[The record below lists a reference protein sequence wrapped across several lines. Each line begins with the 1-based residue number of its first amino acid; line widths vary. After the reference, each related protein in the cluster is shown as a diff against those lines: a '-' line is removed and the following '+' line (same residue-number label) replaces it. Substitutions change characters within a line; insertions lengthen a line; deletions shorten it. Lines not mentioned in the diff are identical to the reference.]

1 MTKRIFLKLI
11 LTLIG
16 LFIVAALGVD
26 YFVTRM
32 AETNL
37 RRGLEDRLKE
47 QARLAVAV
55 LRGRPVESSPEVVG
69 EIAEAAGARLTL
81 IRSDGAVVADSEAD
95 PATMENHATR
105 PEFAAALA
113 GGVGISARFSSTVGT
128 EFLYVAVSSE
138 DGALRLA
145 LPLSEIRAQTQEIR
159 GRILRLTLVAFIP
172 AVFLA
177 FWLAQRLSARLSQ
190 IMSFSRDLARG
201 DFQAPVPAFSGGEL
215 GELSLTLQTTADRL
229 RSLFE
234 QLQEER
240 SRFAAAVNGIGAGV
254 LVMDR
259 ERRAIVCNPAM
270 RRMFPNENLGVGD
283 RPFTASHRDI
293 ARLFDGVFMQGTS
306 DSVDLSVSEPPKR
319 TWKVSCAPIGG
330 AAGEVQAAVAV
341 FYDITELEE
350 TERLRRDFVTNVSHE
365 LRTPLASIQGYT
377 ETLLDGAVDDPE
389 HNRRFLQIIRQN
401 AERLAQ
407 LSSDLMALSQI
418 EIRARDYDFAPV
430 AVNDL
435 LTQASD
441 SIRTLTDKKGVA
453 VGVEGLAVSAEI
465 ECDSDSLYQVLMNL
479 LENAANYTPQGG
491 AITLGARREDDE
503 VEFYVRDTGVGIASQ
518 HIPRLFER
526 FYRVD
531 KARSRELGG
540 TGLGLA
546 IVKHLVLAHEG
557 SVRVESEV
565 GRGSTFY
572 VRIPLQRSRRAV
584 AMDVVS
590 GAGDK

>member
-11 LTLIG
+11 LALIG
-16 LFIVAALGVD
+16 LLIVAALGVD
-26 YFVTRM
+26 YFVTRS
-32 AETNL
+32 AEANL
-37 RRGLEDRLKE
+37 RRGLENGLKE

-55 LRGRPVESSPEVVG
+55 LRGRPAESNPEVVD

-81 IRSDGAVVADSEAD
+81 IRADGVVVVDSEAD
-95 PATMENHATR
+95 PATMENHSTR
-105 PEFAAALA
+105 PEFVEALA
-113 GGVGISARFSSTVGT
+113 GGVGVSTRFSSTVGT
-128 EFLYVAVSSE
+128 EFLYVAIPSE

-159 GRILRLTLVAFIP
+159 GRILRVTLVAFIP

-190 IMSFSRDLARG
+190 IMSFSTDLARG
-201 DFQAPVPAFSGGEL
+201 DFRAPVPAFSGGEL
-215 GELSLTLQTTADRL
+215 GELSLTLQTTAERL
-229 RSLFE
+229 RSMFE

-254 LVMDR
+254 LVVDL

-270 RRMFPNENLGVGD
+270 RRMFPNENLAVGD

-293 ARLFDGVFMQGTS
+293 AGLFDRVFTQGTS
-306 DSVDLSVSEPPKR
+306 DSVDLSVEEPPRR

-330 AAGEVQAAVAV
+330 AAGQVQAAVAV

-350 TERLRRDFVTNVSHE
+350 TERVRRDFVTNVSHE
-365 LRTPLASIQGYT
+365 LRTPLASIQGYA
-377 ETLLDGAVDDPE
+377 ETLLDGAVDDPQ
-389 HNRRFLQIIRQN
+389 HNRRFLEIIRQN

-407 LSSDLMALSQI
+407 LSSDLMTLSQI
-418 EIRARDYDFAPV
+418 EVRARDYDFALV

-441 SIRTLTDKKGVA
+441 SIRALTDKKRVS
-453 VGVEGLAVSAEI
+453 VRVEGLPVSTRV
-465 ECDSDSLYQVLMNL
+465 ECDSDSLYQALMNL
-479 LENAANYTPQGG
+479 LENAAKYTPEGG
-491 AITLGARREDDE
+491 AITLGAQREDDE
-503 VEFYVRDTGVGIASQ
+503 IEFYVRDTGVGIPSD

-546 IVKHLVLAHEG
+546 IVKHLVLAHDG
-557 SVRVESEV
+557 SVRVESEM
-565 GRGSTFY
+565 GKGSTFY
-572 VRIPLQRSRRAV
+572 FRIPLQRSQRAV
-584 AMDVVS
+584 GIDV
-590 GAGDK
+590 

>member
-16 LFIVAALGVD
+16 LLIVAALGVD
-26 YFVTRM
+26 YFVTRI
-32 AETNL
+32 AEENL
-37 RRGLEDRLKE
+37 RRGLRDGLTE
-47 QARLAVAV
+47 QAQLAIAV
-55 LRGRPVESSPEVVG
+55 LRGRPTESDPGVVD

-81 IRSDGAVVADSEAD
+81 IRADGVVVVDSEAD
-95 PATMENHATR
+95 PATMENHSTR
-105 PEFAAALA
+105 PEIVAALA
-113 GGVGISARFSSTVGT
+113 GRVGISTRVSSTVGT
-128 EFLYVAVSSE
+128 EFLYVAIPNE

-159 GRILRLTLVAFIP
+159 GRILRVTLIAFIP

-190 IMSFSRDLARG
+190 IMSFSTDLARG

-215 GELSLTLQTTADRL
+215 GELSLTLQTTAERL
-229 RSLFE
+229 RSMFE

-254 LVMDR
+254 LVVDL

-270 RRMFPNENLGVGD
+270 RRMFPNENLAVGD
-283 RPFTASHRDI
+283 RPFTTSHGDI
-293 ARLFDGVFMQGTS
+293 AGLFDRVFTQGTS
-306 DSVDLSVSEPPKR
+306 DSVDLSVEEPPKR

-330 AAGEVQAAVAV
+330 AAGQVRAAVAV

-350 TERLRRDFVTNVSHE
+350 TERVRRDFVTNVSHE
-365 LRTPLASIQGYT
+365 LRTPLASIQGYA

-389 HNRRFLQIIRQN
+389 HNRRFLEIIRQN

-407 LSSDLMALSQI
+407 LSSDLMTLSQI
-418 EIRARDYDFAPV
+418 EVRARDYDFAPV
-430 AVNDL
+430 VVNDL

-441 SIRTLTDKKGVA
+441 SIRALTDKKRVS
-453 VGVEGLAVSAEI
+453 VRVEGLPASTRV
-465 ECDSDSLYQVLMNL
+465 ECDSDSLYQALMNL
-479 LENAANYTPQGG
+479 LENAAKYTPEGG
-491 AITLGARREDDE
+491 AITLGAQREDE
-503 VEFYVRDTGVGIASQ
+503 EIEFYVRDTGVGIPSD

-546 IVKHLVLAHEG
+546 IVKHLVLAHDG
-557 SVRVESEV
+557 SVRVESEM
-565 GRGSTFY
+565 GKGSTFY
-572 VRIPLQRSRRAV
+572 VRIPLRRSQR
-584 AMDVVS
+584 VV
-590 GAGDK
+590 GIDA

>member
-16 LFIVAALGVD
+16 LLIVAALGVD
-26 YFVTRM
+26 YFVTRS
-32 AETNL
+32 AEANL
-37 RRGLEDRLKE
+37 RRGLEDGLKE

-55 LRGRPVESSPEVVG
+55 LRGRPAESNPEVVD

-81 IRSDGAVVADSEAD
+81 IRSDGVVVVDSEAD

-105 PEFAAALA
+105 PEFAEALA
-113 GGVGISARFSSTVGT
+113 GGVGVSTRLSSTVGA
-128 EFLYVAVSSE
+128 EFLYVAIPSE

-145 LPLSEIRAQTQEIR
+145 LPLSEIRTQTREIR
-159 GRILRLTLVAFIP
+159 GRILGVTLLAFIP

-201 DFQAPVPAFSGGEL
+201 DFQTPVPAFAGGEL

-229 RSLFE
+229 RSMFE

-293 ARLFDGVFMQGTS
+293 AQLFDRVFMQGTS
-306 DSVDLSVSEPPKR
+306 DSVDLSVSEPVKR

-330 AAGEVQAAVAV
+330 AAGQVQAAVAV

-350 TERLRRDFVTNVSHE
+350 TERVRRDFVTNVSHE
-365 LRTPLASIQGYT
+365 LRTPLASIQGYA
-377 ETLLDGAVDDPE
+377 ETLLDGAVDDPQ
-389 HNRRFLQIIRQN
+389 HNRRFLQVIRQN

-407 LSSDLMALSQI
+407 LSSDLMTLSQI
-418 EIRARDYDFAPV
+418 EVRARDYDFAPV
-430 AVNDL
+430 AVNGL

-441 SIRTLTDKKGVA
+441 SIRALTGKKGVS
-453 VGVEGLAVSAEI
+453 VRVEELPVSTEV
-465 ECDSDSLYQVLMNL
+465 ECDSDSLCQVLMNL
-479 LENAANYTPQGG
+479 LENAAKYTPEGG

-503 VEFYVRDTGVGIASQ
+503 IEFYVRDTGVGIPSD

-546 IVKHLVLAHEG
+546 IVKHLVLAHDG
-557 SVRVESEV
+557 SVRVESEI
-565 GRGSTFY
+565 GKGSTFY
-572 VRIPLQRSRRAV
+572 VRIPLRRSQRAV
-584 AMDVVS
+584 EMDVAS
-590 GAGDK
+590 GAGD

>member
-16 LFIVAALGVD
+16 LLIVAALGVD
-26 YFVTRM
+26 YFVTRS
-32 AETNL
+32 AEANL
-37 RRGLEDRLKE
+37 RRGLEDGLKE

-55 LRGRPVESSPEVVG
+55 LRGRPAESNPEVVD
-69 EIAEAAGARLTL
+69 EIAEAVGARLTL
-81 IRSDGAVVADSEAD
+81 IRPDGVVVVDSEAD
-95 PATMENHATR
+95 PATMENHSTR
-105 PEFAAALA
+105 PEFVEALA
-113 GGVGISARFSSTVGT
+113 GGVGVSTRLSSTVGA
-128 EFLYVAVSSE
+128 EFLYVAIPSE

-145 LPLSEIRAQTQEIR
+145 LPLSEIRTQTREIR
-159 GRILRLTLVAFIP
+159 GRILQVTLLAFIP

-201 DFQAPVPAFSGGEL
+201 DFETPVPAFAGGEL

-229 RSLFE
+229 RSMFE

-254 LVMDR
+254 LVIDR
-259 ERRAIVCNPAM
+259 ARRAIVCNPAM
-270 RRMFPNENLGVGD
+270 RRMFPNENLTVGD

-293 ARLFDGVFMQGTS
+293 ARLFDKVFIQGTS
-306 DSVDLSVSEPPKR
+306 DSVDLSVSELVKR

-330 AAGEVQAAVAV
+330 AAGHVQAAVAV

-350 TERLRRDFVTNVSHE
+350 TERVRRDFVTNVSHE
-365 LRTPLASIQGYT
+365 LRTPLASIQGYA

-407 LSSDLMALSQI
+407 LSSDLMTLSQI
-418 EIRARDYDFAPV
+418 EVRARDYDFAPV
-430 AVNDL
+430 AVNGL

-441 SIRTLTDKKGVA
+441 SIRALTGKKGVS
-453 VGVEGLAVSAEI
+453 VLVEGLPVSTEV
-465 ECDSDSLYQVLMNL
+465 EGDSASLYQALMNL
-479 LENAANYTPQGG
+479 LENAAKYTPEGG

-503 VEFYVRDTGVGIASQ
+503 VEFYVRDTGVGIPTD

-546 IVKHLVLAHEG
+546 IVKHLVLAHDG

-572 VRIPLQRSRRAV
+572 FRIPLQRSQRAV
-584 AMDVVS
+584 EIDVAS
-590 GAGDK
+590 GAGG

>member
-37 RRGLEDRLKE
+37 RRGLEDGLKE
-47 QARLAVAV
+47 QAQLAVAV
-55 LRGRPVESSPEVVG
+55 LRGRPAESDPEVVD

-81 IRSDGAVVADSEAD
+81 IRPDGVVVVDSEAD
-95 PATMENHATR
+95 PATMENHSTR
-105 PEFAAALA
+105 PEFVEALA
-113 GGVGISARFSSTVGT
+113 GGVGVSTRFSSTVGA
-128 EFLYVAVSSE
+128 EFLYVAIPSE

-145 LPLSEIRAQTQEIR
+145 LPLSDIRTQTREIR
-159 GRILRLTLVAFIP
+159 GRILQVTLLAFMP

-190 IMSFSRDLARG
+190 IMSFSKDLARG
-201 DFQAPVPAFSGGEL
+201 DFQTPVPAFSGGEL
-215 GELSLTLQTTADRL
+215 GELSLTLQKTADRL
-229 RSLFE
+229 RSMFE

-270 RRMFPNENLGVGD
+270 RRMFPNENLTVGN

-293 ARLFDGVFMQGTS
+293 ARLFDRVFMQGTS
-306 DSVDLSVSEPPKR
+306 DSVDLSVSEPVKR

-330 AAGEVQAAVAV
+330 AAGQVQAAVAV

-350 TERLRRDFVTNVSHE
+350 TERVRRDFVTNVSHE
-365 LRTPLASIQGYT
+365 LRTPLASIQGYA

-407 LSSDLMALSQI
+407 LSSDLMTLSQI
-418 EIRARDYDFAPV
+418 EVRARDYDFAPV
-430 AVNDL
+430 AVNGL

-441 SIRTLTDKKGVA
+441 SIRALTDRKRVS
-453 VGVEGLAVSAEI
+453 VLVEGLPAPTEVKGDSA
-465 ECDSDSLYQVLMNL
+465 SLYQALMNL
-479 LENAANYTPQGG
+479 LENAAKYTPEGG

-503 VEFYVRDTGVGIASQ
+503 VEFYVRDTGVGIPSD

-546 IVKHLVLAHEG
+546 IVKHLVLAHDG

-572 VRIPLQRSRRAV
+572 FRIPLQRSQRAV
-584 AMDVVS
+584 EIDVAS
-590 GAGDK
+590 GAGG

>member
-1 MTKRIFLKLI
+1 M
-11 LTLIG
+11 
-16 LFIVAALGVD
+16 AALGVD

>member
-1 MTKRIFLKLI
+1 
-11 LTLIG
+11 
-16 LFIVAALGVD
+16 
-26 YFVTRM
+26 
-32 AETNL
+32 
-37 RRGLEDRLKE
+37 
-47 QARLAVAV
+47 
-55 LRGRPVESSPEVVG
+55 
-69 EIAEAAGARLTL
+69 
-81 IRSDGAVVADSEAD
+81 
-95 PATMENHATR
+95 MENHSAR
-105 PEFAAALA
+105 PEFVEALA
-113 GGVGISARFSSTVGT
+113 GGVGVSTRLSSTVGA
-128 EFLYVAVSSE
+128 EFLYVAIPSE

-145 LPLSEIRAQTQEIR
+145 LPLSEIRTQTREIR
-159 GRILRLTLVAFIP
+159 GRILRVTLAAFIP

-190 IMSFSRDLARG
+190 IMSFSRGLARG
-201 DFQAPVPAFSGGEL
+201 DFQTPVPAFSGGEL

-229 RSLFE
+229 RSMFE

-254 LVMDR
+254 LVIDR

-270 RRMFPNENLGVGD
+270 RRMFPNENLTVGN

-330 AAGEVQAAVAV
+330 AAGQAQAAVAV

-350 TERLRRDFVTNVSHE
+350 TERVRRDFVTNVSHE
-365 LRTPLASIQGYT
+365 LRTPLASIQGYA

-453 VGVEGLAVSAEI
+453 VRVEGLPVSTEV
-465 ECDSDSLYQVLMNL
+465 ECDSDSLHQVLMNL

-503 VEFYVRDTGVGIASQ
+503 VEFYVRDSGVGVASQ

-546 IVKHLVLAHEG
+546 IVKHLVLAHDG
-557 SVRVESEV
+557 SVRVESEI
-565 GRGSTFY
+565 GKGSTFY
-572 VRIPLQRSRRAV
+572 VRIPLRRSQRAV
-584 AMDVVS
+584 EMDVAS
-590 GAGDK
+590 GAGD

>member
-37 RRGLEDRLKE
+37 RRGLEDGLKE

-55 LRGRPVESSPEVVG
+55 LRGRPAESSPEVVG

-128 EFLYVAVSSE
+128 EFLYVAIPSE

-145 LPLSEIRAQTQEIR
+145 LPLSEIRTQTREIR
-159 GRILRLTLVAFIP
+159 GRILGVTLLAFMP

-229 RSLFE
+229 RSMFE

-259 ERRAIVCNPAM
+259 ERRTIVCNPAM

-306 DSVDLSVSEPPKR
+306 DSVDLSVSEPVKR

-330 AAGEVQAAVAV
+330 AAGQAQAAVAV

-350 TERLRRDFVTNVSHE
+350 TERVRRDFVTNVSHE
-365 LRTPLASIQGYT
+365 LRTPLASIQGYA

-418 EIRARDYDFAPV
+418 EIRARNYDFAPV
-430 AVNDL
+430 AVNNL

-453 VGVEGLAVSAEI
+453 VRVEGLPVSTEV
-465 ECDSDSLYQVLMNL
+465 ECDSDSLHQVLMNL

-503 VEFYVRDTGVGIASQ
+503 VEFYVRDSGVGVASQ

-584 AMDVVS
+584 AMDAVS
-590 GAGDK
+590 GAVDK